1 MTISIWRYSHLALA
15 ISSFLFIALAS
26 ITGIILAFEPIS
38 QKVQPYHSESFNEIK
53 VGGMIETFKKE
64 YDEILDIA
72 IDDNQFVILNAIDQ
86 DGNDVSGYADPQ
98 TGKVLGSVEKK
109 SDFFQWV
116 TNLHR
121 SLFLKETGR
130 FIIGLVSFLLLL
142 IAVSGTVLIIQR
154 QRGIKRFFTR
164 IIKEN
169 FAQYYHV
176 ILGRL
181 SLIPIVLIALT
192 GTYLSVVKFN
202 LFEEQKISHDIDF
215 DNIASE
221 PKKKLAEFSA
231 FGDIQLSEVKKIEFP
246 FSDDPEDYY
255 TLQLE
260 DRELVINQFT
270 GEILSQVTY
279 SKTTLFNNLSLDLH
293 TGRASAV
300 WSVVLAIACINILF
314 FIYSGFVITL
324 KRRSNRLKNRY
335 KKEDCKYVILVGS
348 ENGTTISYANAIHNE
363 LLKNNQKS
371 FIAELNSYT
380 VFPKAEHLI
389 VMTAT
394 YGLGDAPTNASRF
407 MKKLKENPQP
417 HKVHFSVLGFGSHAY
432 PDFCKFAFEV
442 NNALQ
447 QEEWAEALLE
457 VHTVNDKAPD
467 DFEKWSSLLS
477 QKIEVPFSISK
488 ELLNLKPKRT
498 RKFTV
503 TEKTEIAHVDGS
515 FLIKLKP
522 KGKARF
528 TSGDLLAIYPANDHR
543 ERLYSIG
550 KVGNEVQLSVK
561 LHQDGLGSGF
571 LYKLNPGDNMEA
583 SLDRNAHFH
592 FPKKAKVVVMI
603 SNGTGIAP
611 FLGMIDENRNKIE
624 THLYCGFRDS
634 SSFELYKEGIEK
646 GLQEQKLAQLNL
658 AYSREGE
665 KQYVKDLVQ
674 RDALLIADVLKNNGV
689 IMICGSLAMQQMVVE
704 ILENIC
710 LEEKMKTISYYQSRN
725 QLLTDC
731 Y

>member
-38 QKVQPYHSESFNEIK
+38 QKVQPYRVEGFNEIS
-53 VGGMIETFKKE
+53 VGEMMQTFTKN
-64 YDEILDIA
+64 YDEILDVS
-72 IDDNQFVILNAIDQ
+72 IDDNQFVIINAIDQ
-86 DGNDVSGYADPQ
+86 DGNDVSGYADPK
-98 TGKVLGSVEKK
+98 TGKVLGSIEKK
-109 SDFFQWV
+109 SSFFQWI

-130 FIIGLVSFLLLL
+130 FIIGFVSFLLFL
-142 IAVSGTVLIIQR
+142 IAFSGTVLIIQR
-154 QRGIKRFFTR
+154 QRGMKRFFNK
-164 IIKEN
+164 IVKEN

-176 ILGRL
+176 VLGRL
-181 SLIPIVLIALT
+181 TLIPIIILALT
-192 GTYLSVVKFN
+192 GTYLSLVKFN
-202 LFEEQKISHDIDF
+202 LFEEQKISHKIDF
-215 DNIASE
+215 DNISSE
-221 PKKKLAEFSA
+221 PKKKLVEFEA
-231 FGDIQLSEVKKIEFP
+231 FQNIALSDIKKIEFP
-246 FSDDPEDYY
+246 FSDDVEDYF
-255 TLQLE
+255 TLYLE
-260 DRELVINQFT
+260 DKELAVNQFT
-270 GEILSQVTY
+270 GEILSEVNY
-279 SKTTLFNNLSLDLH
+279 SKIKIFNDLSLDLH
-293 TGRASAV
+293 TGRASAI
-300 WSVVLAIACINILF
+300 WSIVLAIACINILF

-324 KRRSNRLKNRY
+324 KRRSNRLKNKY
-335 KKEDCKYVILVGS
+335 KKEECKYIILIGS
-348 ENGTTISYANAIHNE
+348 ENGTTIRYANAIHNE

-380 VFPKAEHLI
+380 VFSKAEHLI

-394 YGLGDAPTNASRF
+394 YGLGDAPTNASKF
-407 MKKLKENPQP
+407 LKKLKENPQP
-417 HKVHFSVLGFGSHAY
+417 SKIHFSVLGFGSYAY
-432 PDFCKFAFEV
+432 PDFCKFAYEV

-457 VHTVNDKAPD
+457 AHTVNDKSPD
-467 DFEKWSSLLS
+467 DFEKWSSLLA
-477 QKIEVPFSISK
+477 QKIEISFSISK

-498 RKFTV
+498 QKFIV

-522 KGKARF
+522 KGKAKF
-528 TSGDLLAIYPANDHR
+528 TSGDLLAIYPAKDHR

-550 KVGNEVQLSVK
+550 KVNNEVQLSVK
-561 LHQDGLGSGF
+561 LHQNGLGSGF
-571 LYKLNPGDNMEA
+571 LYKLNPGDTMDA
-583 SLDRNAHFH
+583 SLDKNAHFH
-592 FPKKAKVVVMI
+592 FPKKAKTVVMI

-634 SSFELYKEGIEK
+634 SSFELYQEGIEK
-646 GLQEQKLAQLNL
+646 GLQEQKLTKLNL
-658 AYSREGE
+658 AYSRQGE

-674 RDALLIADVLKNNGV
+674 RDALIIAEVLKNNGV

-704 ILENIC
+704 ILESIC
-710 LEEKMKTISYYQSRN
+710 LEQKMKTISYYQSRN